1 MTVPGRELFQRR
13 APRCAAVWRPCQ
25 RQQQTAGQLAQAAA
39 AQLLRMRLSS
49 PDALSGAEERVL
61 RWASTEGL
69 LLLVHLLLAIES
81 NTALHQQSRQRN
93 ILKTL
98 AHAGSLYV
106 RLDQRSTFVCS
117 RTDHCST
124 EWQAMVKR

>member
-1 MTVPGRELFQRR
+1 
-13 APRCAAVWRPCQ
+13 
-25 RQQQTAGQLAQAAA
+25 
-39 AQLLRMRLSS
+39 MRLSS

-124 EWQAMVKR
+124 AWQALVKR